1 MVVGVGAG
9 LLVPILVYKTALK
22 MHFPYLFEPAKVAV
36 RAEL

>member
-1 MVVGVGAG
+1 MVIGVSAG

-22 MHFPYLFEPAKVAV
+22 MHFPYLFAPAKVAV